1 MRWFYFLGLFAGFLH
16 INAEIIVTTPN
27 GKIRGREEYSQRG
40 ISFYAFQQIPFAKP
54 PVGSLR
60 FKAPVQAE
68 PWDGILDAT
77 KNDRLCFQQTN
88 QFPGPDI
95 TPLQNEDCLYLN
107 VYTPVDPSKNG
118 SLPVMFYIYGGGFV
132 NGANNFDYHGPHYL
146 MEYGVII
153 VNVNYRV
160 GPFGFLATGDTVIP
174 GNNGL
179 KDQLLG
185 LKWVQE
191 NIEYFGGDKT
201 KVTIFGES
209 AGAASVTYQLMSQ
222 KSQGLYRAAIA
233 QSGSILSPWTFERN
247 YRDIA
252 YGLSTKL
259 DPTFDPKA
267 SSQKL
272 LEFLQSKTAKE
283 INDAAK
289 AMMSQADIN
298 NQIVQGFQFT
308 PVIEPNHDDAF
319 ITKRMYEA
327 LVNGEMQRVPLILG
341 ICSEEMIWRALDP
354 ESFKWTASSM
364 DSNLSSLV
372 NDNMH
377 IEDASQK
384 QTVGAAIRK
393 VYTDGLFIDKIGN
406 AVEFFSDTSFGRPII
421 HHAKKQSQFS
431 DVYFYQFSYYGTIPG
446 VRPYIEGAYKV
457 AHSDDN
463 NYIWVSLNNSNLN
476 TYPEGDVLASER
488 FLTLFTNF
496 AKSLDPVSENTELLG
511 ITSWPKVKPNDF
523 HYLDINE
530 TLTIKKDLKKDVY
543 EGWVNVY
550 ENYAVKPY
558 DTF

>member
-1 MRWFYFLGLFAGFLH
+1 MRWFYFLVLFPGLLH

-27 GKIRGREEYSQRG
+27 GKIRGRQEYSQRG
-40 ISFYAFQQIPFAKP
+40 ISFYAFQQIPFAQP
-54 PVGSLR
+54 PIGSLR
-60 FKAPVQAE
+60 FKAPVPAE
-68 PWDGILDAT
+68 PWSGILDAT

-88 QFPGPDI
+88 MLGPGI

-107 VYTPVDPSKNG
+107 VYTPMDPSKNG

-132 NGANNFDYHGPHYL
+132 NGANNFDYNGPHYL
-146 MEYGVII
+146 MEYDVII

-160 GPFGFLATGDTVIP
+160 GPFGFLSTGDTVIP

-222 KSQGLYRAAIA
+222 KSKGLFRAAIA
-233 QSGSILSPWTFERN
+233 QSGSILSPWTFQRN

-252 YGLSTKL
+252 YGLSVQL

-267 SSQKL
+267 SSQEL
-272 LEFLQSKTAKE
+272 LEFLQSKTAEKV
-283 INDAAK
+283 NDAAK
-289 AMMSQADIN
+289 SMMSQTFIN
-298 NQIVQGFQFT
+298 NQIIQGFQFT

-327 LVNGEMQRVPLILG
+327 IINGEMQRVPLILG
-341 ICSEEMIWRALDP
+341 ICSEEMIWDALDP
-354 ESFKWTASSM
+354 ESFKWTARAL
-364 DSNLSSLV
+364 DSNLSLLV
-372 NDNMH
+372 NDNMR

-384 QTVGAAIRK
+384 QTVGAAIRQ

-406 AVEFFSDTSFGRPII
+406 AVEFFSDTSFGRSII

-431 DVYFYQFSYYGTIPG
+431 DVYFYQFSYYGSIPG

-463 NYIWVSLNNSNLN
+463 QYIWVSMNNSNLN
-476 TYPEGDVLASER
+476 TYPKGDVLTSER

-496 AKSLDPVSENTELLG
+496 AKSLDPVANNTELLG
-511 ITSWPKVKPNDF
+511 ITSWPKVTPNDF

-530 TLTIKKDLKKDVY
+530 TLTIKKDLKRDVY
-543 EGWVNVY
+543 EGWVKVY
-550 ENYAVKPY
+550 EKYAVKPY